1 MTTGRRILSPHNQ
14 NHMDTPH
21 NIDFEK
27 VMHERFAQLPPSVQA
42 AITSADVET
51 HLRELAK
58 THQLHLDQW
67 NLLENEVMLTL
78 LGLQQMSQ
86 LKENIVKE
94 VGVSEQVA
102 TELAND
108 IAQNVFKPIRDELE
122 KLLEHSTP
130 QSGTPPQTPGPNA
143 PTTTPDATKTATPTS
158 PGSAGEAKVTR
169 AAAPASYLSQTP
181 SHERKTIEGDPYREQ
196 IN

>member
-1 MTTGRRILSPHNQ
+1 
-14 NHMDTPH
+14 MDTSH
-21 NIDFEK
+21 TIDFEK
-27 VMHERFAQLPPSVQA
+27 VMHERFAQLPPSIQA

-86 LKENIVKE
+86 LKDNIMKE
-94 VGVSEQVA
+94 VGVSDQVA

-108 IAQNVFKPIRDELE
+108 ITQNVFQPIRDELE
-122 KLLEHSTP
+122 QLLEHPASQPDTPPSASGAAQASTP
-130 QSGTPPQTPGPNA
+130 ASTTPTPTPP
-143 PTTTPDATKTATPTS
+143 TPDIKVARAATPST
-158 PGSAGEAKVTR
+158 
-169 AAAPASYLSQTP
+169 YLSQTP
-181 SHERKTIEGDPYREQ
+181 SHERKTIDGDPYREQ